1 MDATTFE
8 QVAFVIVSL
17 ASLGVVSFTVYYAIH
32 PPISYREKR
41 ENNAIEYVQ
50 RILRRTPPNA
60 QAITST
66 PEAPEGTNEKN
77 RILCFDGKYFDTVAD
92 LTRHLKD
99 IHHLSDDD
107 LLSRPLSSF
116 TLQTSQPSR
125 SWRSILRTIYQ
136 PAADIEAQQP
146 YQSKYFRYPTRLL
159 ALFLMSA
166 VLVVAIVIALF
177 IFGQDIWDWIG
188 DEVDNKRICLEF
200 DLEGDCVRYECSG
213 DVSDTYY
220 VGTCQFYEDV
230 QNPVYLSLILGGV
243 LTALLSMANMY
254 ASLGGFKKLC
264 LEMRCGKAE
273 LHPRPADFGP
283 TKVAELTGI
292 VVLGML
298 FGFLSMFILVGAVVF
313 LLSYRGL
320 YVLLYS
326 NLGTLLGIF
335 VPLLLGDW
343 LSVESHIWKR
353 VLSKDLQHPSDPYK
367 FSLVDILMTMF
378 AIYKSLITTLKRM
391 VILAFRAA
399 STLQRLDWCAS
410 PLSPQDDHSF
420 ASYLAFAVLTE
431 PANNPIAV
439 VFVHLLLSG
448 TKGKAGMIAP
458 PVEGLA
464 RKTDAERERYFR
476 LQSRW
481 RLALLLHS
489 RPALV
494 AFRDQ
499 RSRSTIVAQEFE
511 REQKELSDATIQAR
525 LDRHTTAF
533 THFIQ
538 QTYHLYKCVQGLVYG
553 IPENP
558 EEQSK
563 LIGGSVASNMH
574 RQDDKYGCFYH
585 DVFAN

>member
-1 MDATTFE
+1 MEPIEFDVFRETLTAILTYVFAAAFALLFWPILGLNSAIPPNERQYTTATCVYSFCIFSAVPTVLYLELLMDATTFE

-116 TLQTSQPSR
+116 TLQ
-125 SWRSILRTIYQ
+125 
-136 PAADIEAQQP
+136 P

-220 VGTCQFYEDV
+220 VGAV
-230 QNPVYLSLILGGV
+230 
-243 LTALLSMANMY
+243 ANMY

-283 TKVAELTGI
+283 TKGKAGMIAPPVEGLARKTDAERERYFRLQSRWRLALLLHSRPALVAFRDQRSRSTIVAQEFEREQKGNEAGVAAELSDATIQARLDRHTTAFTHFIQQTYHLYKVAELTGI

-378 AIYKSLITTLKRM
+378 AIYK
-391 VILAFRAA
+391 
-399 STLQRLDWCAS
+399 
-410 PLSPQDDHSF
+410 
-420 ASYLAFAVLTE
+420 
-431 PANNPIAV
+431 
-439 VFVHLLLSG
+439 
-448 TKGKAGMIAP
+448 
-458 PVEGLA
+458 
-464 RKTDAERERYFR
+464 
-476 LQSRW
+476 
-481 RLALLLHS
+481 
-489 RPALV
+489 
-494 AFRDQ
+494 
-499 RSRSTIVAQEFE
+499 
-511 REQKELSDATIQAR
+511 
-525 LDRHTTAF
+525 
-533 THFIQ
+533 
-538 QTYHLYKCVQGLVYG
+538 GLVYG